1 MSRSPTRTMTV
12 SRVTEDAPGL
22 EAVADRVVA
31 LAVEAPLEV
40 RVAGEALAVTMR
52 TPGHDR
58 ELALGFLFAEG
69 VLRAIDEVGSVA
81 HCGRTGDPDREN
93 VIDVR
98 AAAGVVLDVE
108 RTEASRRG
116 TLTTSACGAC
126 GRARI
131 DDLLGASPA
140 TAHPRTC
147 TLAEIAGLI
156 EVLRQ
161 NQAVFTVTGGCHG
174 AALFEAR
181 SLAHVATFEDV
192 GRHNAIDKLV
202 GARLLAHADTPRSTE
217 RPLASGVLVVS
228 GRASFDVVQK
238 ALVGGAGA
246 LIALGAPSTLAVDMA
261 RHGGLPLYGFA
272 KHDAVERYA

>member
-1 MSRSPTRTMTV
+1 
-12 SRVTEDAPGL
+12 
-22 EAVADRVVA
+22 VA
-31 LAVEAPLEV
+31 
-40 RVAGEALAVTMR
+40 
-52 TPGHDR
+52 
-58 ELALGFLFAEG
+58 
-69 VLRAIDEVGSVA
+69 
-81 HCGRTGDPDREN
+81 
-93 VIDVR
+93 R
-98 AAAGVVLDVE
+98 AA
-108 RTEASRRG
+108 
-116 TLTTSACGAC
+116 
-126 GRARI
+126 RARI
-131 DDLLGASPA
+131 DDLLAASPT

-156 EVLRQ
+156 ELLRQ
-161 NQAVFTVTGGCHG
+161 SQAVFTATGGCHG

-181 SLAHVATFEDV
+181 TLAHVATFEDV

-202 GARLLAHADTPRSTE
+202 GARLLALADAPRGATAG